1 MGPITEGDKIMK
13 NQNDTIYV
21 LKTDW
26 EGTVGYYLPTVV
38 PTDSQKSTIKFFA
51 NELTNAKF
59 FDFTEEAI
67 ESYQE
72 LWYYDVFNTNRVTY

>member
-1 MGPITEGDKIMK
+1 MK

-26 EGTVGYYLPTVV
+26 EGAVGYYLPAVV
-38 PTDSQKSTIKFFA
+38 PTDSQESTIKFFA

-59 FDFTEEAI
+59 FDSTEEAI
-67 ESYQE
+67 ESYPV
-72 LWYYDVFNTNRVTY
+72 LWCYDVFNTNRVTY